1 MYNKADQSSLRGKT
15 SCTFQLPGINAVSV
29 AVVGSFNDWSTTAN
43 LMQRKEDRWETE
55 VPLPPGRHRYF
66 FFALERDE
74 QTPLR
79 GSVLQMGSVID
90 VDGESGNDGSFA

>member
-1 MYNKADQSSLRGKT
+1 MYNKAQDNQTRGKT
-15 SCTFQLPGINAVSV
+15 ACTFKLPRINAESV

-43 LMQRKEDRWETE
+43 LMQKKEDRWETE

-66 FFALERDE
+66 YFALERGD

-79 GSVLQMGSVID
+79 GSVLQTGEIN
-90 VDGESGNDGSFA
+90 VDGEPSADGSLA